1 MDNHFPFGGSSISV
15 TYIAI
20 EKAVSFHKSS
30 SASDLV
36 SKTWTHEI
44 FLRALYRSTSSWEGH
59 FTSMASPRQNFK
71 NAKTIVVKVGT
82 SVVSRPDGH
91 LAIGRIASVVE
102 QIAHLRRQGKQVVLV
117 ASGAV
122 GIGSTRLREQAAL
135 SRSVRSHLQGSGLED
150 ELPSARARA
159 AAGQG
164 GLMGLYDTLFSHYS
178 VACGQLLVTEGDF
191 QSDARRRRFV
201 SSLSWLLNQG
211 AVPVINENDVIAR
224 PELRKL
230 FQDNDSL
237 AVLIAKELKADV
249 LLLLSDVKGVY
260 ARKPLPGEE
269 PDLLPIFTRSTKV
282 SFGDKSAVGRG
293 GMEAKVAAALAAA
306 ESGVGAVLIASGF
319 MQEVI
324 ERIIAGEE
332 LGTVFIKETS
342 ASRALASRPSAQ
354 RQAQDARAAARV
366 LGQLPHE
373 ERSKVLHAMAA
384 ALERNA
390 AAIVAANE
398 ADVAAF
404 QSSPKFSTAMHAR
417 LVLSPKKLK
426 GVADGIRAL
435 AGQRNPLG
443 KTVRHVE
450 ISKGLTLLQETV
462 PIGVLLVIFE
472 SRPDVLPQVAALSV
486 ASGNGVLLKGGK
498 EASKTNQVLH
508 KTLCEAIVQST
519 GGKVKPA
526 VLGLVEGRDEIN
538 ALLRLNKDIDLV
550 IPRGS
555 NDMVQTIMRSTR
567 IPTLGH
573 ADGICHMYIDRAAD
587 LQKAI
592 PLVVDSKCDYP
603 AACNALET
611 LLLHESLV
619 ASGGAA
625 KVLSA
630 AKDAGV
636 TIFGGPRASAELGLP
651 PAASMRIEYGD
662 LAMAVEVVP
671 SVAAAIE
678 HVNAHGSGHTDVIVT
693 EDPVAAETFLKSV
706 DSADVFHNCSSRF
719 ADGFRLGLGAEV
731 GISTSRIHAR
741 GPVGV
746 EGLLTTRN
754 RLVSNAAHTVSDFA
768 KGRSA
773 YTHRDLMDQHAAQP
787 RSRL

>member
-1 MDNHFPFGGSSISV
+1 
-15 TYIAI
+15 
-20 EKAVSFHKSS
+20 
-30 SASDLV
+30 
-36 SKTWTHEI
+36 
-44 FLRALYRSTSSWEGH
+44 
-59 FTSMASPRQNFK
+59 MASPRQGFK
-71 NAKTIVVKVGT
+71 NANTIVVKVGT

-122 GIGSTRLREQAAL
+122 GIGATRLREQAAL
-135 SRSVRSHLQGSGLED
+135 SRSVRSHLQGPGDASEQ
-150 ELPSARARA
+150 PSARARA

-178 VACGQLLVTEGDF
+178 VPCGQLLVTEGDF
-191 QSDARRRRFV
+191 QNDARRRRFV
-201 SSLSWLLNQG
+201 ESLRWLLAHG
-211 AVPVINENDVIAR
+211 GVPVINENDVIAR

-237 AVLIAKELKADV
+237 AVLIAQELKADV
-249 LLLLSDVKGVY
+249 LLLLSDVQGVY

-269 PDLLPIFTRSTKV
+269 PELLPIFTRSTKV
-282 SFGDKSAVGRG
+282 SFGEKSAVGRG

-324 ERIIAGEE
+324 QRIISGED
-332 LGTVFIKETS
+332 LGTVFVKETP
-342 ASRALASRPSAQ
+342 ANKALAMKPSAQ
-354 RQAQDARAAARV
+354 SQAQEARAAARV
-366 LGQLPHE
+366 LGQLPYE
-373 ERSKVLHAMAA
+373 ERAKVLHEMAA
-384 ALERNA
+384 ALEKNVG
-390 AAIVAANE
+390 AIVAANE

-404 QSSPKFSTAMHAR
+404 KSSPKFSSAMHAR

-426 GVADGIRAL
+426 GVADGIRSL
-435 AGQRNPLG
+435 AAQDNPLG
-443 KTVRHVE
+443 KTRRHVE
-450 ISKGLTLLQETV
+450 ISKGLTLVQETV

-472 SRPDVLPQVAALSV
+472 SRPDVLPQVAALSI

-498 EASKTNQVLH
+498 EASKTNAVLH
-508 KTLCEAIVQST
+508 KTLCDAIVRST
-519 GGKVKPA
+519 RGQVMPA

-573 ADGICHMYIDRAAD
+573 ADGICHVYVDEHAD
-587 LQKAI
+587 LDKAI

-611 LLLHESLV
+611 LLLHERLV
-619 ASGGAA
+619 ASGGAQ
-625 KVLSA
+625 KVLEA
-630 AKDAGV
+630 AKKAGV
-636 TIFGGPRASAELGLP
+636 TIYGGPRASAELGLP
-651 PAASMRIEYGD
+651 AAQSMRIEYGD
-662 LAMAVEVVP
+662 LAMAVEIVP
-671 SVAAAIE
+671 SVETAID
-678 HVNAHGSGHTDVIVT
+678 HINAHGSGHTDVIVT
-693 EDPVAAETFLKSV
+693 EDAVASEKFLKGV

-754 RLVSNAAHTVSDFA
+754 RLVSKAVHTVGDFA
-768 KGRSA
+768 KGRSS
-773 YTHRDLMDQHAAQP
+773 YTHRDLMTEPGQQP

>member
-1 MDNHFPFGGSSISV
+1 
-15 TYIAI
+15 
-20 EKAVSFHKSS
+20 
-30 SASDLV
+30 
-36 SKTWTHEI
+36 
-44 FLRALYRSTSSWEGH
+44 
-59 FTSMASPRQNFK
+59 
-71 NAKTIVVKVGT
+71 
-82 SVVSRPDGH
+82 
-91 LAIGRIASVVE
+91 
-102 QIAHLRRQGKQVVLV
+102 
-117 ASGAV
+117 
-122 GIGSTRLREQAAL
+122 
-135 SRSVRSHLQGSGLED
+135 
-150 ELPSARARA
+150 
-159 AAGQG
+159 
-164 GLMGLYDTLFSHYS
+164 
-178 VACGQLLVTEGDF
+178 
-191 QSDARRRRFV
+191 
-201 SSLSWLLNQG
+201 
-211 AVPVINENDVIAR
+211 
-224 PELRKL
+224 
-230 FQDNDSL
+230 
-237 AVLIAKELKADV
+237 
-249 LLLLSDVKGVY
+249 
-260 ARKPLPGEE
+260 
-269 PDLLPIFTRSTKV
+269 
-282 SFGDKSAVGRG
+282 
-293 GMEAKVAAALAAA
+293 
-306 ESGVGAVLIASGF
+306 
-319 MQEVI
+319 
-324 ERIIAGEE
+324 
-332 LGTVFIKETS
+332 
-342 ASRALASRPSAQ
+342 
-354 RQAQDARAAARV
+354 
-366 LGQLPHE
+366 
-373 ERSKVLHAMAA
+373 
-384 ALERNA
+384 
-390 AAIVAANE
+390 
-398 ADVAAF
+398 
-404 QSSPKFSTAMHAR
+404 
-417 LVLSPKKLK
+417 
-426 GVADGIRAL
+426 
-435 AGQRNPLG
+435 
-443 KTVRHVE
+443 
-450 ISKGLTLLQETV
+450 
-462 PIGVLLVIFE
+462 
-472 SRPDVLPQVAALSV
+472 
-486 ASGNGVLLKGGK
+486 
-498 EASKTNQVLH
+498 
-508 KTLCEAIVQST
+508 
-519 GGKVKPA
+519 
-526 VLGLVEGRDEIN
+526 
-538 ALLRLNKDIDLV
+538 
-550 IPRGS
+550 
-555 NDMVQTIMRSTR
+555 MVQTIMRSTR